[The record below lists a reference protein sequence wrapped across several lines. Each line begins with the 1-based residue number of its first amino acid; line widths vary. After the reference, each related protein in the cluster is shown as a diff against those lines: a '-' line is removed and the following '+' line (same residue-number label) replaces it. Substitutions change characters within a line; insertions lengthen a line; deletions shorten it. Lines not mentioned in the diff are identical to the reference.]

1 MKLDTRQRTFAL
13 PVLSKP
19 ERGRFVGA
27 FLAAALLILAA
38 SLTSRGAD
46 LSPETLKAWDA
57 YVQSQNAQVAEY
69 SKATTFLWSDRSSD
83 RLRRLHRG
91 ETVVASFG
99 DNPHKVARGLI
110 HHWLGAVFLPGA
122 RLEEV
127 LSVVR
132 DYGKYKDFYAS
143 NVTESRVLSHTDTDD
158 AFSLRMLSKA
168 VVAKFALDADFQG
181 RYKRLDE
188 KKWYSV
194 SYTTRVR
201 EVENYGLADEHEA
214 PANTGRGLIWR
225 LYSISRL
232 EQRDG
237 GVYLELEAIV
247 LSRDVPGALRWLVD
261 PIVRRTSRSSISVS
275 LEKTE
280 GAVLET
286 RLAAREN
293 KSYGLPA
300 KSALSNTLPTARV
313 QNGLMP

>member
-1 MKLDTRQRTFAL
+1 
-13 PVLSKP
+13 
-19 ERGRFVGA
+19 
-27 FLAAALLILAA
+27 
-38 SLTSRGAD
+38 
-46 LSPETLKAWDA
+46 
-57 YVQSQNAQVAEY
+57 
-69 SKATTFLWSDRSSD
+69 
-83 RLRRLHRG
+83 
-91 ETVVASFG
+91 
-99 DNPHKVARGLI
+99 
-110 HHWLGAVFLPGA
+110 
-122 RLEEV
+122 
-127 LSVVR
+127 
-132 DYGKYKDFYAS
+132 
-143 NVTESRVLSHTDTDD
+143 
-158 AFSLRMLSKA
+158 MLNKA

-194 SYTTRVR
+194 SDTTRVH

-214 PANTGRGLIWR
+214 PANTGRCLIWL
-225 LYSISRL
+225 LYSISRV

-237 GVYLELEAIV
+237 GVYVELEAIV

-280 GAVLET
+280 GAVLEA
-286 RLAAREN
+286 RLATREN